1 MTDAAEPLPV
11 ILLVT
16 RERAEPFRASFRRYA
31 EEYDIRVVGSCAEAV
46 DAATRIV
53 EEQGRI
59 ALFVSD
65 VDLPDAD
72 VRAAMPQWH
81 KIVPSARRIVLA
93 EVPIYLSRQSELS
106 PEVSKG
112 TYDSLLVLPQG
123 VRDEEFHNS
132 VTDLLSDWGS
142 TVAGPEV
149 IHATIVADSDDPLCS
164 DLRDFFDRIGLAS
177 RVVRPDSEKGA
188 ELLAEIGPRATAPA
202 LGLIFHRPVEVQS
215 VQDAARSL
223 DWSINAGSFSGVADL
238 AVVGA
243 GPAGLA
249 AAVYGSSE
257 GLDTI
262 VLEAGAIGGQAGTSS
277 MIRNYLGFPQGVSGK
292 RLAWRARVQAQRF
305 GTRFYSGWEVD
316 QLVPGGRFQLRT
328 AGGTVY
334 ARTVVIATGVR
345 YRELGVES
353 VEALN
358 GRGVFYGAALTAA
371 REMEGKEVFVV
382 GGGNSAGQAALH
394 MAKFARSVTILVRRP
409 GLEETMSRYLIDEIE
424 HTPNV
429 SVESSTRVVEGG
441 GAPHLEWLVTE
452 NVATGERTRREASG
466 LFLLLGATPCVD
478 WLPSEIAVDDHGFVL
493 TGADIPQEQWGG
505 GIPPSPHATTVPG
518 VYAVGDVRAG
528 SMKRVA
534 SASGE
539 GASVVPEIHA
549 WLAAR

>member
-1 MTDAAEPLPV
+1 VTGPEEPPPV

-16 RERAEPFRASFRRYA
+16 SERPDAFRKSFRRYE
-31 EEYDIRVVGSCAEAV
+31 EEYDVRVAGSCAEAEEV
-46 DAATRIV
+46 ATRIV
-53 EEQGRI
+53 AEQGRI

-72 VRAAMPQWH
+72 VREAMPRWH
-81 KIVPSARRIVLA
+81 AIVPSARRIVLA
-93 EVPIYLSRQSELS
+93 EVPTYLARQPDLS
-106 PEVSKG
+106 PEMSKG
-112 TYDSLLVLPQG
+112 TYDAFLVLPQG

-142 TVAGPEV
+142 TVAGPQV
-149 IHATIVADSDDPLCS
+149 IHAVIVADADDSLRP

-177 RVVRPDSEKGA
+177 RVVTPDSEEGRK
-188 ELLAEIGPRATAPA
+188 LLAEIGPRATAPA
-202 LGLIFHRPVEVQS
+202 LKTMFRPPVEVQS

-223 DWSINAGSFSGVADL
+223 DWSVNAGSFSGVADL

-305 GTRFYSGWEVD
+305 GARFYSGWEVD
-316 QLVPGGRFQLRT
+316 QLVPGGRLQLRT
-328 AGGTVY
+328 SGGVVY
-334 ARTVVIATGVR
+334 ARTVVIATGVK
-345 YRELGVES
+345 YRTLGVES
-353 VEALN
+353 VEALL
-358 GRGVFYGAALTAA
+358 GRGVYYGAALTAA
-371 REMEGKEVFVV
+371 REMEGKDVFVV

-394 MAKFARSVTILVRRP
+394 MARFARSVTILVRRP
-409 GLEETMSRYLIDEIE
+409 GLEETMSRYLISEIE
-424 HTPNV
+424 HAPNL
-429 SVESSTRVVEGG
+429 SVEPSTRVVEGG
-441 GAPHLEWLVTE
+441 GHPHLEWLITE
-452 NVATGERTRREASG
+452 DVSSGARTQRPASG

-478 WLPSEIAVDDHGFVL
+478 WLPREIAVDDYGFVL
-493 TGADIPQEQWGG
+493 TGADVPRESWKDAT
-505 GIPPSPHATTVPG
+505 PPSPHATSVPG
-518 VYAVGDVRAG
+518 VYVVGDVRSG

-534 SASGE
+534 SANGE

-549 WLAAR
+549 WLTGL